1 VSDNIEHFNKVDN
14 ILMILKMF
22 GRRKN
27 QMIDYF
33 VIKNDEAAVFIE
45 PLESEVNMQSRLVI
59 ETVRSDNILTQCGLR
74 RLMEA
79 VNGG

>member
-1 VSDNIEHFNKVDN
+1 MSDNIEHFNKVDN

-59 ETVRSDNILTQCGLR
+59 ETVRSDNILTQTIY
-74 RLMEA
+74 
-79 VNGG
+79 